1 MKIKILSTVSS
12 LLLGSAAIV
21 LLNSSSGG
29 VMGKATAGCSG
40 SGCHAAKSTNTTIT
54 LTGIPTSGYVA
65 NQTYSMTLQV
75 ANSSKPKAGFDLL
88 VSAGTIQSASSG
100 TMPMGNELHH
110 TTPGTAASGVTT
122 WTFVYKA
129 PATISGITFSVSANA
144 VDGTG
149 TAAND
154 EWNNAAFNYTG
165 SFAASVESVEESPFT
180 LYPNP
185 ATDRIQVHGGQVN
198 HLRLFNIFGQVLLTS
213 TTNQLELAS
222 LANGTYFVMIEASGH
237 RYVEQIV
244 KQ

>member
-40 SGCHAAKSTNTTIT
+40 SGCHSAKSTNTTIT
-54 LTGIPTSGYVA
+54 LTGIPTTGYVA
-65 NQTYSMTLQV
+65 NQTYNMTLQV

-149 TAAND
+149 SEAND

-165 SFAASVESVEESPFT
+165 SFAASVESIEASRFT
-180 LYPNP
+180 IYPNP
-185 ATDRIQVHGGQVN
+185 ATDRIRVHGGQVES
-198 HLRLFNIFGQVLLTS
+198 LRLFNLFGQVLLT
-213 TTNQLELAS
+213 TVGNELELAG
-222 LANGTYFVMIEASGH
+222 LAQGTYFVVLEDDGH

-244 KQ
+244 KH